1 MTQTSQTTLASKLK
15 KDKEKEKKPILPFH
29 QRPLPTKFGQL
40 RPVSKGLSTCN
51 SATRVADQNRQP
63 NSHHEN
69 EATAKTAPPPKVTKS
84 GDEQPRPKTKS
95 SSWTSVPFNENN
107 NVIMNNNNNECLK
120 GVFPGLTKLA
130 DAKMTCDE
138 DFYRDY
144 KVRTPS
150 AQDIWKCYDSFSG
163 DPKLKPRLPEDVLD
177 LREDRVTP
185 LTTESVVTMPE
196 DSGEVFTIETIENE
210 K

>member
-1 MTQTSQTTLASKLK
+1 MSQTSQNTLASKLK
-15 KDKEKEKKPILPFH
+15 KDKEKKPILPFH
-29 QRPLPTKFGQL
+29 QRPLPTKVGHL

-51 SATRVADQNRQP
+51 SATHVADQNRQP

-69 EATAKTAPPPKVTKS
+69 EATAKAVPTPKVTKS

-95 SSWTSVPFNENN
+95 LSWTSVPFNDNN
-107 NVIMNNNNNECLK
+107 NVIMNNNNIECFK
-120 GVFPGLTKLA
+120 GVPPGLTKLS
-130 DAKMTCDE
+130 DAKTTCDE
-138 DFYRDY
+138 DFHHRY
-144 KVRTPS
+144 KVRPPS
-150 AQDIWKCYDSFSG
+150 TQDIWKCYDSFSG

-177 LREDRVTP
+177 LREDRRMP
-185 LTTESVVTMPE
+185 LTMESVVTMPE